1 MPPDHRALSG
11 SCTGPCA
18 ARTRKGTFM
27 TNKLDNKK
35 LPRHREAQSKPQRTS
50 RKILSKSETILQ
62 ALKRK
67 RGASLDELCTITGW
81 KTHSIRGHI
90 SGTLRKKKKLNISS
104 DLTKTGVRRYR
115 LIEEYI

>member
-1 MPPDHRALSG
+1 M
-11 SCTGPCA
+11 
-18 ARTRKGTFM
+18 
-27 TNKLDNKK
+27 NNNLDSKK
-35 LPRHREAQSKPQRTS
+35 LPPHREAQSKQQRTS
-50 RKILSKSETILQ
+50 KKILSKSETILQ

-67 RGASLDELCTITGW
+67 RGASLNELCKITGW

-115 LIEEYI
+115 LIEECI

>member
-1 MPPDHRALSG
+1 MN
-11 SCTGPCA
+11 
-18 ARTRKGTFM
+18 
-27 TNKLDNKK
+27 NKMNNKK
-35 LPRHREAQSKPQRTS
+35 LPRHRQAQSKPQSTS
-50 RKILSKSETILQ
+50 RKLPSKSETILQ

>member
-1 MPPDHRALSG
+1 MN
-11 SCTGPCA
+11 
-18 ARTRKGTFM
+18 
-27 TNKLDNKK
+27 NKLDNKE
-35 LPRHREAQSKPQRTS
+35 LPSHRDVQSKLQRTS
-50 RKILSKSETILQ
+50 RKLPIKSEIILQ

-67 RGASLDELCTITGW
+67 RGASLNELCTITGW
-81 KTHSIRGHI
+81 QTHSIRGHI